1 MPGMTDEK
9 LVKLA
14 ATKIMGWRNPKGC
27 DGWYIGDELAAAGD
41 WWPVTR
47 WSAAGEIVDKMRA
60 DGWEWT
66 VISGD
71 ACFARHDG
79 FANYDDPCFP
89 RAATIAALLALGA
102 IQEDD
107 L

>member
-1 MPGMTDEK
+1 MTDGR
-9 LVKLA
+9 LTQLA
-14 ATKIMGWRNPKGC
+14 ATSIMGREGDYGDGVNLANDKDWSPLTDWR
-27 DGWYIGDELAAAGD
+27 
-41 WWPVTR
+41 
-47 WSAAGEIVDKMRA
+47 AAGEIVEKMRA

-89 RAATIAALLALGA
+89 RAATIAALLAVGA
-102 IQEDD
+102 IQESD